1 MVYTASDVLQKG
13 AALLLIPLYA
23 RYLGSDGYGVLTV
36 VATLS
41 GFLAILFTLSL
52 HGAVTRYYF
61 EYQDQPERLRV
72 FWGTQITFILIV
84 TVVAGGVLLVFG
96 PWLLV
101 PLVGN
106 VSYSPYVVLGVLTA
120 MAQPLF
126 QVLLAILQIREQ
138 APLYAILNLINFAI
152 NVILAVA
159 FVVLLGWGATGPL
172 TAALATAVIF
182 LGASLWLIRRDV
194 RFGIDR
200 GCLATGL
207 RYSLPL
213 VPHAVAGTLMAMVDR
228 LLINGITGTSSAGI
242 YAVAFQLAVPVLLLT
257 DSVNRAYVPIAMGAL
272 KTDDRPQLDK
282 LPSIA
287 LYMVAAY
294 CAVALTLSAFSQEMV
309 SAIATP
315 SFLPASGV
323 LPLIAFA
330 FVLNGVYYI
339 YVNIMFYQP
348 GATRLVSLGTL
359 VGGISSLGLNV
370 ILIPRYGLR
379 GAGLAM
385 LFAQCLTVIFVARI
399 AYRLEPVRWPTAR
412 FAMLVGTGL
421 LFALI
426 AQAVNGLTFVQALL
440 TKCFVVLTG
449 LFTLF
454 GLAGG
459 SARRVR
465 DALWAL
471 RSA

>member
-13 AALLLIPLYA
+13 AALLLIPLYT

-36 VATLS
+36 VAALN
-41 GFLAILFTLSL
+41 GFLAILFMLSL
-52 HGAVTRYYF
+52 QGAVTRYYF
-61 EYQDQPERLRV
+61 EYQDHPERLRV

-84 TVVAGGVLLVFG
+84 TAIAGGILLTFG
-96 PWLLV
+96 RWLLA
-101 PLVGN
+101 PLVGS
-106 VSYSPYVVLGVLTA
+106 VSYSPYVVLGILTA

-126 QVLLAILQIREQ
+126 QVLLAILQVREQ
-138 APLYAILNLINFAI
+138 APLYAILNLVNFAI
-152 NVILAVA
+152 NVTLAVA
-159 FVVLLGWGATGPL
+159 FVVFFGWGATGPL
-172 TAALATAVIF
+172 TAALVTAVIF
-182 LGASLWLIRRDV
+182 LGVSLWLVRRDV
-194 RFGIDR
+194 RLGIDR
-200 GCLATGL
+200 SCLTAGL

-213 VPHAVAGTLMAMVDR
+213 VPHALAGTVMAMADR
-228 LLINGITGTSSAGI
+228 LLINGIAGTSSAGI
-242 YAVAFQLAVPVLLLT
+242 YAVAFQMALPVLLLT

-282 LPSIA
+282 LPNIA

-294 CAVALTLSAFSQEMV
+294 CAVALTLSAFSREIV
-309 SAIATP
+309 SIIATP

-339 YVNIMFYQP
+339 YVNIMFYRP
-348 GATRLVSLGTL
+348 GVTRLVPLGTL
-359 VGGISSLGLNV
+359 VGGVSSLGLNV
-370 ILIPRYGLR
+370 VLIPRYELM

-421 LFALI
+421 LFVLI
-426 AQAVNGLTFVQALL
+426 AQAANGLSFAQALL
-440 TKCFVVLTG
+440 TKCFVVLAG
-449 LFTLF
+449 LFALF
-454 GLAGG
+454 GLVGG